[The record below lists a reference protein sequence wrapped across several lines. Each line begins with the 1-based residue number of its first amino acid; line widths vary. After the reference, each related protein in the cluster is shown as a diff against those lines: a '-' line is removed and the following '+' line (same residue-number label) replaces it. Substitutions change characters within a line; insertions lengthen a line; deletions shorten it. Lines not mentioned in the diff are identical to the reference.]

1 MNALPLPERR
11 KSWRDDVAAQDHVRF
26 SVKPCL
32 QGAEYDWDCG
42 AQLWQKWVLGHTWEL
57 RRGRRDSFLSM
68 DFLKFGQSGGGS
80 YIQQLCPGAQT
91 RSSTRFLS
99 AHLHGG
105 TITAILP
112 FCERRDGLSRKK
124 DLSVAVFMMSV
135 MNCTLQTRAVINWVC
150 LTMMTNNI
158 WREATKKQS

>member
-1 MNALPLPERR
+1 MLDFQWSPAYKGQNMTGTVEPSCDRSGFWGTLGNWGE
-11 KSWRDDVAAQDHVRF
+11 
-26 SVKPCL
+26 
-32 QGAEYDWDCG
+32 AEGTAFCPWI
-42 AQLWQKWVLGHTWEL
+42 
-57 RRGRRDSFLSM
+57 
-68 DFLKFGQSGGGS
+68 FLKFGQSGGGS